1 MSEVIIIPINDNI
14 LDFAEG
20 GSEGYH
26 GIGKVD
32 NVNLNKRITF
42 LDMYLSHLNKSV
54 SYPHFSFVL
63 CLFSDIT
70 VFICSFAYC
79 LKQCTD

>member
-1 MSEVIIIPINDNI
+1 MCIIFTYLIAFYISEV

-20 GSEGYH
+20 GSEEH
-26 GIGKVD
+26 GVGKVA

-54 SYPHFSFVL
+54 SYQNEVL
-63 CLFSDIT
+63 
-70 VFICSFAYC
+70 
-79 LKQCTD
+79 